1 MTIYDIPNLN
11 NAKTEI
17 QKSMWQCKQ
26 RMSYLEKRGYSDD
39 KQELEKE
46 EEFFA
51 KLNNIV
57 AGIEDILTNNL

>member
-1 MTIYDIPNLN
+1 
-11 NAKTEI
+11 
-17 QKSMWQCKQ
+17 
-26 RMSYLEKRGYSDD
+26 MSYLEKRGYSDD